1 MSALTNWM
9 SVHTMPLIY
18 DVSKGLMALPQGHSP
33 LPLSILCKV
42 YRRYV
47 AKRGCRMAQAVSN
60 RDRFWHTTV
69 LPVGR
74 YTTVL
79 PVGRHTTV
87 LPVGRYTSVLPVG
100 LLRKHLIYLFLFGE
114 VELSRALFELARE
127 YHGRV
132 QVRSRSLQ
140 CGSIALATLCL
151 TNAAA

>member
-60 RDRFWHTTV
+60 SDRFCH
-69 LPVGR
+69 
-74 YTTVL
+74 TTVL
-79 PVGRHTTV
+79 PVGRHTTA
-87 LPVGRYTSVLPVG
+87 LPVGRHTTVLPVG

>member
-1 MSALTNWM
+1 
-9 SVHTMPLIY
+9 
-18 DVSKGLMALPQGHSP
+18 
-33 LPLSILCKV
+33 
-42 YRRYV
+42 
-47 AKRGCRMAQAVSN
+47 
-60 RDRFWHTTV
+60 
-69 LPVGR
+69 
-74 YTTVL
+74 VL
-79 PVGRHTTV
+79 PVGRHTT
-87 LPVGRYTSVLPVG
+87 VLPVG